1 MGTTTGFGAG
11 AGGGFGL
18 NKPGFGPAVKNFA
31 PESSDGKGNIQVDAE
46 VVDAWKK
53 VLDDDIPLGWVI
65 AVYADDNKSLV
76 LQESGEG
83 GLKEFKE
90 RLPEDRIAWGGFRC
104 YGVDKR
110 GGTEC
115 KRSKFIF
122 VMWAP
127 LGVSVLK
134 RAKAGPHK
142 GEVKKA
148 LDGAHVDVSCESL
161 DDFDEQELITKLQG
175 ATGAHKP
182 NGYEFEEGKF
192 IESDYY
198 GLGVGEDCK
207 GESQS
212 RIVDNDDD

>member
-1 MGTTTGFGAG
+1 MGAQGRQVQGTSSQPKMSESIDKALDSKKAAQEKAANIGLVNTTTGFGAG

-76 LQESGEG
+76 LQESDEG

-104 YGVDKR
+104 YRVQAFQIYFRHVGASWRVSAEACQSWATQ
-110 GGTEC
+110 G
-115 KRSKFIF
+115 RS
-122 VMWAP
+122 
-127 LGVSVLK
+127 
-134 RAKAGPHK
+134 
-142 GEVKKA
+142 
-148 LDGAHVDVSCESL
+148 
-161 DDFDEQELITKLQG
+161 Q
-175 ATGAHKP
+175 
-182 NGYEFEEGKF
+182 
-192 IESDYY
+192 
-198 GLGVGEDCK
+198 
-207 GESQS
+207 
-212 RIVDNDDD
+212 